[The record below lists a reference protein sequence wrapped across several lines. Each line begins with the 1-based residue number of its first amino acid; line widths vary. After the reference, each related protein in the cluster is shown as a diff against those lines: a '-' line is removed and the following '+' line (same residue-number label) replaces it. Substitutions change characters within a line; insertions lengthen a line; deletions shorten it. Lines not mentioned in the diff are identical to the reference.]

1 MVEEERAA
9 AKKKLDEAEKELDEA
24 EKELAEAK
32 KELKEAVDTRKVLSV
47 KVDGGDKSDE
57 TAKKLDEAKAEVTQL
72 RAAVHDAVTVLKIA
86 HETVARLAASPVA
99 QAVSTRKS
107 RCFKCPLSRVQAPL
121 TALVHVDSANVR
133 WKPDVYH
140 GASVLP
146 CLFHF

>member
-57 TAKKLDEAKAEVTQL
+57 TAKKLDEAKAEVTRL
-72 RAAVHDAVTVLKIA
+72 DRAVTRLHEAWKIV
-86 HETVARLAASPVA
+86 EQRVARLAASPVV

-121 TALVHVDSANVR
+121 TALVRVDSANVR
-133 WKPDVYH
+133 WKPDV
-140 GASVLP
+140 
-146 CLFHF
+146 

>member
-1 MVEEERAA
+1 M
-9 AKKKLDEAEKELDEA
+9 
-24 EKELAEAK
+24 
-32 KELKEAVDTRKVLSV
+32 
-47 KVDGGDKSDE
+47 DGGDKSDE

-107 RCFKCPLSRVQAPL
+107 RCFKCPLSRVRAPL
-121 TALVHVDSANVR
+121 TALVRVDSANVR
-133 WKPDVYH
+133 WKPDVCH

-146 CLFHF
+146 YLFHCCLLLTLLLSGFFSCLQNNPKKSECCCG